1 MLLQP
6 FARDLTCG
14 KAVVHA
20 HRESNLILILV
31 LVLRPLRQQQFV

>member
-20 HRESNLILILV
+20 HRESNL
-31 LVLRPLRQQQFV
+31 VLRPLRQ